1 MYIFSNVVIPIVM
14 FLHPFCRIFLHHF
27 LFVLFSIGIDGQ
39 EGMKP
44 IFGTIAA
51 EGKVRLAKVDK
62 VKHLNKLLRS
72 IICPYCFI
80 KVLIFLS

>member
-1 MYIFSNVVIPIVM
+1 
-14 FLHPFCRIFLHHF
+14 
-27 LFVLFSIGIDGQ
+27 LFSIGIDGQ

-62 VKHLNKLLRS
+62 VKHLNKLL
-72 IICPYCFI
+72 CPYCFI

>member
-1 MYIFSNVVIPIVM
+1 
-14 FLHPFCRIFLHHF
+14 
-27 LFVLFSIGIDGQ
+27 LFSIGIDGQ

-51 EGKVRLAKVDK
+51 EGKVRLAKEDK

-72 IICPYCFI
+72 IVCPYCFI